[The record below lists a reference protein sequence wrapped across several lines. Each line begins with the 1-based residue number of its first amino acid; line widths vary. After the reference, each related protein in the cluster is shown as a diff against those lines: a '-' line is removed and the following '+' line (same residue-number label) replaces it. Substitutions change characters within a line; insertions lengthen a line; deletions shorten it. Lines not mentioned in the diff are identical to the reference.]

1 MASGNFIPY
10 DNFIKAV
17 FSGEL
22 NYGAN
27 NIQALL
33 LGNNY
38 VPDRSAHKFL
48 SDVVTYEVP
57 ATGGYA
63 RQPLTGKAVTV
74 EAGTGFTKITADN
87 ILFGENVTIRARYL
101 VLFNAT
107 PSGTNAQQLMFY
119 VDLNSGGTEA
129 VQSANSTFAL
139 DISPNGIYQID
150 PIQ

>member
-10 DNFIKAV
+10 DNFIKEV
-17 FSGEL
+17 FSGAL
-22 NYGAN
+22 NYSTD
-27 NIQALL
+27 NIQAML

-38 VPDRSAHKFL
+38 VPDRSSHKFL

-63 RQPLTGKAVTV
+63 RQVLSNKKV
-74 EAGTGFTKITADN
+74 ELLSPSGFTKITADN

-107 PSGTNAQQLMFY
+107 PTGTNAQQLMFY